1 MKLIDRY
8 IFKQVAFATI
18 VGLIAFV
25 VVWISPEILFK
36 IIKKA
41 IDGQISPMVA
51 VKFFFLEIP
60 EILGTLIPASL
71 MLGSIWVFDQLSKDS
86 ELTILRGIGVSFYRL
101 VIPILI
107 LSLFGVVSSFLI
119 HEYLIPY
126 STTTLKVLKHEVNK
140 DHFVFVN
147 KTKSGKPKEILIIG
161 NYNGKDIRN
170 IKSFEFSD
178 TVSADKPLISSIS
191 TAGYAIQGDYYWTLR
206 DGIQYQIAPDG
217 VYKSIKPFQAI
228 KTLTP
233 ESATKAYNLLKY
245 STKKPEQMRLSELKS
260 YLKLLN
266 SADMQNEYNYILSKY
281 YERFAQ
287 PFSCVL
293 FALCGVILGFG
304 KPREQKFLGFTIGVA
319 LIFLYF
325 IMIPFIGMLAHIGII
340 MPVLAAWIPN
350 FIIFSALMGLV
361 KYKQI

>member
-1 MKLIDRY
+1 MKLIDKY

-36 IIKKA
+36 IIKRA
-41 IDGQISPMVA
+41 IDGQISPVVA

-86 ELTILRGIGVSFYRL
+86 ELTILRGIGV
-101 VIPILI
+101 I
-107 LSLFGVVSSFLI
+107 LSLFGVISSFLI

-140 DHFVFVN
+140 DHFVFVD

-170 IKSFEFSD
+170 IKLFEFSD
-178 TVSADKPLISSIS
+178 TVSTDKPLISSIS
-191 TAGYAIQGDYYWTLR
+191 TADYATQGDFQWILR

-233 ESATKAYNLLKY
+233 ESATKAYSLLKY